1 MHLGEPLGLACRS
14 SDSSLAVQS
23 PPWLNAFLRGGGLG
37 VLCSFFVALGGVVYT
52 AFGMQYSSTFDLVR
66 IWASL
71 FSDWGQL
78 LIPLCGLF
86 ALAMPQRHALT
97 PPKPTRYFSY
107 IPGFSYLRQI
117 HFRMQQPSDLLRGFG
132 EAKFSDAAEH
142 FQSLAHA
149 IEADTFDK
157 YVQSDLEKELNGDKS
172 LTKTPK
178 NELDRLFEGLADDL
192 GQA

>member
-1 MHLGEPLGLACRS
+1 MHPGETLGLACRS
-14 SDSSLAVQS
+14 SDSSLAAQS

-52 AFGMQYSSTFDLVR
+52 AFGMQYSSAFDLVR

-78 LIPLCGLF
+78 LIPLCGLL

-97 PPKPTRYFSY
+97 PPKTTHFFNFV
-107 IPGFSYLRQI
+107 PGFSYLRQI
-117 HFRMQQPSDLLRGFG
+117 NFQMQHPSDLLRGFG
-132 EAKFSDAAEH
+132 EAKFADAAEH

-157 YVQSDLEKELNGDKS
+157 YVQSVLEKDLKGGKS
-172 LTKTPK
+172 QAKSPK
-178 NELDRLFEGLADDL
+178 NELGRLFEGLAEDFD
-192 GQA
+192 QA